1 VESTERSIALLLY
14 LLHLRCLTLLGRNQ
28 TFYFEVF
35 GKRPICIS
43 QSTSRES
50 HSILGTSQTIR
61 SRDDISTDYGA
72 ICFRVTYKAFSV
84 AIHFMRSP
92 TLITRYLTVEW
103 SHSVSQIAPLKMAA
117 VTHFILP
124 DLPQA
129 VPEGDRKAWRES
141 TSLTRRIRTIACHR
155 HSIETFRKAVH
166 QILKQGVDK
175 ILIVGGNEKDQGLIS
190 TTKAIQV
197 ATEVTD
203 VPVWCVANPND
214 RESFAS
220 LESKA
225 HSGASGVVT
234 QPLLCSHA
242 IDVFNSYK
250 EAGLHCVAGIAF
262 PKSVEG
268 LHFWLKLLGQ
278 PDLVKDEV
286 FQSHIAHFDGGKSSL
301 DWAKA
306 QVAHLAGTDS
316 LHFMPMRNSLDLKNL
331 LSDRKLLKVAEKQ

>member
-129 VPEGDRKAWRES
+129 VAEGDRKAWRES
-141 TSLTRRIRTIACHR
+141 TILTRRIRTM
-155 HSIETFRKAVH
+155 
-166 QILKQGVDK
+166 KQGVDK

-286 FQSHIAHFDGGKSSL
+286 FQSHVAHFDGGKSSL

>member
-84 AIHFMRSP
+84 AIHFMRSH

-141 TSLTRRIRTIACHR
+141 TILTRRIRTM
-155 HSIETFRKAVH
+155 
-166 QILKQGVDK
+166 KQGVDK